1 MNKRKTRIL
10 SARTPV
16 SKEKNEDQQIKE
28 KQRPT
33 KPKGVSKITK
43 LPGQTKASLKRQ
55 ELALS
60 KRLEHTRFVCIDL
73 NMIIYHYDK
82 MILTKMGILYTVWI
96 PTCKGKYNFINITFY
111 RENLSKRM

>member
-1 MNKRKTRIL
+1 MNKRQTRIP
-10 SARTPV
+10 SARTPA

-33 KPKGVSKITK
+33 KPKGVNKVTK
-43 LPGQTKASLKRQ
+43 PPGQTKASLKRQ

-60 KRLEHTRFVCIDL
+60 KRLEHTRFVCVDS

-82 MILTKMGILYTVWI
+82 MILTMGILYTVWI
-96 PTCKGKYNFINITFY
+96 PACKGKYNFINITFN